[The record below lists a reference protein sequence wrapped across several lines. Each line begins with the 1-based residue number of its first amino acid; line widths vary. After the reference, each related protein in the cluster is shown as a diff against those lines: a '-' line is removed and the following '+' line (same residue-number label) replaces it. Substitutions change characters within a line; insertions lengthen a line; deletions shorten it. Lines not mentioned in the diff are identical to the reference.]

1 MKNRNKEIVNNI
13 NYSEN
18 KIAKKILRDAK
29 ISNWMFYLM
38 FILETITYV
47 LMSVSALTTKGIFLV
62 SIIYLILSLYLVS
75 RQKQYLN
82 KIMSESMNKTICPE
96 AFFNLNLYNAK
107 KIICTER
114 LYNYSLNNI
123 AYAYIQTGD
132 FDKASEIIK
141 YLDTRKK
148 DLILQSEIIQN
159 KINIAFLKN
168 DIKKLYEESENL
180 KKVISFIP
188 KRYKKEILLNVNL
201 KQAVTE
207 KNIEEVNNK
216 CDLLEKKKNLFN
228 KLYASYYRGLVLVKS
243 KKQGYEEY
251 YKFVAENGN
260 NLVIA
265 NKAREKLK
273 VNNVKNNYKR
283 KLHIVYKIFNLI
295 LLTILFASTFFWG
308 MYTIY
313 IFVNIGL

>member
-1 MKNRNKEIVNNI
+1 MKSRNKDIISNL

-29 ISNWMFYLM
+29 ISNWVFYIM
-38 FILETITYV
+38 FILETITYI
-47 LMSVSALTTKGIFLV
+47 LMAVSALTTKGIFLV
-62 SIIYLILSLYLVS
+62 SIIYWLLAIYLVS

-82 KIMSESMNKTICPE
+82 KIMSDAMNKTICPE

-114 LYNYSLNNI
+114 LYNSSLNNI
-123 AYAYIQTGD
+123 AYAYIQMGD

-159 KINIAFLKN
+159 KINIAFFKS
-168 DIKKLYEESENL
+168 DIKKVYEESENL
-180 KKVISFIP
+180 KKVTAFIP
-188 KRYKKEILLNVNL
+188 KKYKKEALLNINL
-201 KQAVTE
+201 KQAVIE
-207 KNIEEVNNK
+207 KNIQEVNNK

-265 NKAREKLK
+265 NIAREKLK
-273 VNNVKNNYKR
+273 VNDVKNNYKR
-283 KLHIVYKIFNLI
+283 KFHIGYKILNLI
-295 LLTILFASTFFWG
+295 LLTILFTSTVFWG

-313 IFVNIGL
+313 VYSS

>member
-1 MKNRNKEIVNNI
+1 MKNRNKDIISNL

-29 ISNWMFYLM
+29 ISNWIFYIMFV
-38 FILETITYV
+38 LETITYI
-47 LMSVSALTTKGIFLV
+47 LMAVSALTTNGIFLV
-62 SIIYLILSLYLVS
+62 SIIYWLLALYLVS

-82 KIMSESMNKTICPE
+82 KIMLDAMNKTICPE
-96 AFFNLNLYNAK
+96 AFLNLNLYTAK

-114 LYNYSLNNI
+114 LYNSSLNNI
-123 AYAYIQTGD
+123 AYAYIQMGD

-159 KINIAFLKN
+159 KINMAFLKN
-168 DIKKLYEESENL
+168 DIKRFCEESENL
-180 KKVISFIP
+180 KKVTAFIP
-188 KRYKKEILLNVNL
+188 KKYKKEALLNINL
-201 KQAVTE
+201 KQAVIE

-265 NKAREKLK
+265 NIAREKLK
-273 VNNVKNNYKR
+273 VNDVKNNYKR
-283 KLHIVYKIFNLI
+283 KFHIGYKILNLI
-295 LLTILFASTFFWG
+295 LLTILFTSTVFWG
-308 MYTIY
+308 MYPIY
-313 IFVNIGL
+313 VYSS

>member
-1 MKNRNKEIVNNI
+1 MKSKNKEIVNNM

-18 KIAKKILRDAK
+18 KIAKKVLRDAK
-29 ISNWMFYLM
+29 ISSFMFFLM
-38 FILETITYV
+38 FTLETIGYV
-47 LMSVSALTTKGIFLV
+47 LMSVSVLTFKGIILA
-62 SIIYLILSLYLVS
+62 SIIYSIASLYLVS

-107 KIICTER
+107 KIITTEG

-123 AYAYIQTGD
+123 ANAYIQIGD

-148 DLILQSEIIQN
+148 DLILQTEIIQN
-159 KINIAFLKN
+159 KINIAFFKN
-168 DIKKLYEESENL
+168 DIKRFYEECENL
-180 KKVISFIP
+180 KKVTCFIP
-188 KRYKKEILLNVNL
+188 KRYKKEALLNINL
-201 KQAVTE
+201 KQAVIE
-207 KNIEEVNNK
+207 KNIEEVNNQ

-228 KLYASYYRGLVLVKS
+228 KLYAAYYKGLVLLKN

-251 YKFVAENGN
+251 YKFVVENGN

-265 NKAREKLK
+265 NEAREKLK
-273 VNNVKNNYKR
+273 VNSIKNNYKR
-283 KLHIVYKIFNLI
+283 KLHIGYKIFNLI
-295 LLTILFASTFFWG
+295 ILTILFVSSVFWG
-308 MYTIY
+308 MYTVY
-313 IFVNIGL
+313 LYLLR